1 MQVRLVSLIS
11 GCLACCRK
19 KYLNT
24 IQDDKTKK
32 AVCKRIACGDCKLA
46 DSALVNEA
54 IDFCIKVGNFLCLAL
69 FMMRLCRTSVSI
81 TSAWVVTARGRG
93 GPRWVVTV
101 WGRPQMGK

>member
-1 MQVRLVSLIS
+1 MSLIS

-69 FMMRLCRTSVSI
+69 FMSYKCINNISM
-81 TSAWVVTARGRG
+81 G
-93 GPRWVVTV
+93 GNSEGQ
-101 WGRPQMGK
+101 GRPQMGGNSVGAPPDG